1 MNLPEKAVSAGV
13 ARVRDLDV
21 RPTLAQGIDPFTKIM
36 AAAAELESDECLRLI
51 VGFKPKPLYLV
62 MRSRGFASHTAQ
74 NADGDFEVLF
84 WKKPGGGGGLFGK
97 ILGGLKKKET
107 APPSAEARE
116 AIAARAA
123 TDSQEVVSSE
133 PPIEMQPPEFLDVRG
148 LEPPEP
154 MMQILAKL
162 DEMGPT
168 SQLMIDH
175 HREPLL
181 LYAKL
186 EEKGFASSAEEVE
199 AGHWKIHIFPASL
212 TQENNNE

>member
-1 MNLPEKAVSAGV
+1 MTSLPEKALSAGV

-36 AAAAELESDECLRLI
+36 AAAAELDADEALRLI

-62 MRSRGFASHTAQ
+62 MRSRGFTSNTEQ

-97 ILGGLKKKET
+97 LLGRRKAKEGAT
-107 APPSAEARE
+107 VAPPSAEARE

-123 TDSQEVVSSE
+123 
-133 PPIEMQPPEFLDVRG
+133 EMQPPEFLDVRG

-181 LYAKL
+181 LYDKL
-186 EEKGFASSAEEVE
+186 KEKGFASSAEEIE
-199 AGHWKIHIFPASL
+199 AGHWKIHVFPAS
-212 TQENNNE
+212 TKEESS